1 MPLRVMT
8 YNIWDGGD
16 DRLERIRG
24 VIEGVRP
31 DVLALEEAGEQSR
44 MEQLAGQ
51 LGMTLAYGAANSQW
65 HLAWLSRLP
74 IAAKASYTFPILAK
88 SLEEIEV
95 TWDGTSVQL
104 FAAHLGSGRSQKGEE
119 ERAGEVRAILQV
131 MAAQRDKASGKT
143 SGKTSGK
150 MPGAAQVLVGDFNTL
165 APQAV
170 EPPHDGLSLE
180 GRTRAKMIYDVPRL
194 AIPLVLEATLFD
206 CYQVQHPGEQGYTF
220 KSWEPVARFDYIFAS
235 ELLAKRLRTCDR
247 VTGGETPKASDHL
260 PVWAEFA

>member
-31 DVLALEEAGEQSR
+31 DVLALEEAGEQLR

-51 LGMTLAYGAANSQW
+51 LGMTLAYGASNSQW

-74 IAAKASYTFPILAK
+74 ITAKASYTFLALAK
-88 SLEEIEV
+88 SLEQIEV
-95 TWDGTSVQL
+95 SWEGMPMQL
-104 FAAHLGSGRSQKGEE
+104 FAAHLGSGRSDKGEE

-131 MAAQRDKASGKT
+131 MAEQRGKA
-143 SGKTSGK
+143 
-150 MPGAAQVLVGDFNTL
+150 PGAVQALAGDFNTL
-165 APQAV
+165 APQAI

-180 GRTRAKMIYDVPRL
+180 GRTRAKLIYGVPRL
-194 AIPLVLEATLFD
+194 AIPLVLEANLFD
-206 CYQVQHPGEQGYTF
+206 CYQVQHPDEQGYTF
-220 KSWEPVARFDYIFAS
+220 KSWEPVARLDYIFAS
-235 ELLAKRLRTCDR
+235 EPLAKRLHACER
-247 VTGGETPKASDHL
+247 VTGGETAKASDHL
-260 PVWAEFA
+260 PVWAEFS